1 MQFSI
6 ITPSFR
12 QLPWLKRCIRSV
24 ADQQGITLEHIVQ
37 DGGSEDELVRWVREQ
52 ANVRLYVE
60 KDTGMYD
67 ALNRGLDKA
76 NGEIIGLLNSD
87 EQYLP
92 QTLAKIARE
101 FAARPGADIL
111 AGDYL
116 IVDPEQRLLSFR
128 KVTPL
133 RSAMILTDH
142 LYAFTCGLFFRRAVF
157 ERGLRFAAEL
167 KSVAD
172 GELVARALD
181 AGHRA
186 ELIGDYL
193 ATFTC
198 TGENLSGQAISR
210 REELA
215 VRDRL
220 PRWMRMLAPLL
231 RQWRHVERFWVGGYR
246 SGPIEYDVYLGEEDL
261 QRTRMKCERPS
272 FRFPSQQPV
281 ASSRGT
287 DG

>member
-12 QLPWLKRCIRSV
+12 QLSWLKRCIRSV
-24 ADQQGITLEHIVQ
+24 ADQRDVTVEHIVQ
-37 DGGSEDELVRWVREQ
+37 DGGSGEALENWVREQ
-52 ANVRLYVE
+52 SAARLYVE

-67 ALNRGLDKA
+67 ALNRSLEKA
-76 NGEIIGLLNSD
+76 TGEIIGLLNSD
-87 EQYLP
+87 EQYLS
-92 QTLAKIARE
+92 QTLEKIARQ
-101 FAARPGADIL
+101 FAARPDVDIL

-142 LYAFTCGLFFRRAVF
+142 LYAFTCGLFFRRSVF
-157 ERGLRFAAEL
+157 ERGLRFNAEL

-186 ELIGDYL
+186 ERIGEYV
-193 ATFTC
+193 ATFTW

-210 REELA
+210 TEELA
-215 VRDRL
+215 IRKRL
-220 PRWMRMLAPLL
+220 PRWMRVAAPLL
-231 RQWRHVERFWVGGYR
+231 RQWRHVERWSVGGYR
-246 SGPIEYDVYLGEEDL
+246 SEAIEYDVYVGEDDL
-261 QRTRMKCERPS
+261 QRRKMRCEQPS
-272 FRFPSQQPV
+272 FRFPRQAQTPP
-281 ASSRGT
+281 G
-287 DG
+287 